1 MVLTIGAIAVFQAYW
16 MRKNYIEEDRVLRW
30 RSQLLFRETLFQLQ
44 NEKLHLDSAFDVS
57 MPAIHLRKNVKTVN
71 LVKSTLAA
79 DTMGKIRQ
87 TVFITLNDPGSRP
100 ADSSFRIAARFA
112 PSTKLVGILSNVD
125 SLHDLVTVKEAHAKF
140 EQVLKK
146 ENIQAPFTVTATPV
160 DRTKDIFVSDSTD
173 EQVIIG
179 FSNPKSYRLKMG
191 NTFWLTARR
200 LGPQILLSLVLVGVT
215 TFSFLLLYR
224 NWRRQQKLITLKN
237 DFISNI
243 THELKTPIAT
253 VSVAVEA
260 LKNFNAL
267 QDPVRTQEYLDISA
281 HELQRLSLLVDKV
294 LKLSLFEKQAIEL
307 KKEDFDLKT
316 LAEEVVASM
325 RLQFEKYQAKV
336 EMKSPEEVS
345 FRLKAD
351 KLHFTSVIY
360 NLLDNALKYSQ
371 PGPVLQVDLA
381 TEEDLL
387 VLSVTDNGIG
397 IPAAYQARVFEKFF
411 RVPTGDHHNV
421 KGYGLGL
428 SYVAYVVERQGGAIL
443 LDSKEGFGS
452 RFTIKIPR
460 GYA

>member
-1 MVLTIGAIAVFQAYW
+1 MVLTIGAIALFQAYW

-57 MPAIHLRKNVKTVN
+57 LPRVHLRRDAKTVS
-71 LVKSTLAA
+71 LVKSTLAH

-87 TVFITLNDPGSRP
+87 TVFITMSDPGR
-100 ADSSFRIAARFA
+100 ADSPLRIAGFT
-112 PSTKLVGILSNVD
+112 PSTRLVGILSNVD
-125 SLHDLVTVKEAHAKF
+125 SLHDLVTVKEVHAKF

-146 ENIQAPFTVTATPV
+146 ENIEAPFTVTATPV

-200 LGPQILLSLVLVGVT
+200 LGPQILFSLVLVGVT

-224 NWRRQQKLITLKN
+224 NWRRQQKLIILKN

-307 KKEDFDLKT
+307 KKEDFDLKL

-360 NLLDNALKYSQ
+360 NLLDNALKYSRL
-371 PGPVLQVDLA
+371 GPVLQVDLA

-387 VLSVTDNGIG
+387 VLSVADNGIG

-443 LDSKEGFGS
+443 LDSKEGVGS

>member
-16 MRKNYIEEDRVLRW
+16 VRKNYIEEDRLLRL
-30 RSQLLFRETLFQLQ
+30 RSQLLFRETLLRLQ
-44 NEKLHLDSAFDVS
+44 NEKLKLDSYFNITL
-57 MPAIHLRKNVKTVN
+57 PGLHLTKRIKLDIVRD
-71 LVKSTLAA
+71 TLSL
-79 DTMGKIRQ
+79 DTMGKAHRAIVMAVAAGPR
-87 TVFITLNDPGSRP
+87 LGP
-100 ADSSFRIAARFA
+100 ADSALQPNHFSPR
-112 PSTKLVGILSNVD
+112 TKFVSILSNVD
-125 SLHDLVTVKEAHAKF
+125 SLHDLVTMNEIHTKLG
-140 EQVLKK
+140 QVLGK
-146 ENIQAPFTVTATPV
+146 EGINAPFTVTATPIDV
-160 DRTKDIFVSDSTD
+160 TKDILIQDSTD
-173 EQVIIG
+173 EQVVLG
-179 FSNPKSYRLKMG
+179 FSRPKSYQLKMG

-200 LGPQILLSLVLVGVT
+200 LGPQILFSLVLVGVT

-224 NWRRQQKLITLKN
+224 NWRRQQKLIALKN
-237 DFISNI
+237 DFIGNI

-281 HELQRLSLLVDKV
+281 HELQRLTLLVDKV

-307 KKEDFDLKT
+307 KREDFDLKD
-316 LAEEVVASM
+316 LAEEVMGSM
-325 RLQFEKYQAKV
+325 RLQFEKCQAKV
-336 EMKSPEEVS
+336 EMRSTKEVS

-351 KLHFTSVIY
+351 KLHLTSVIY
-360 NLLDNALKYSQ
+360 NLLDNALKYSRLS
-371 PGPVLQVDLA
+371 PVLQLDLA

-397 IPAAYQARVFEKFF
+397 IPAIYQGRVFEKFF
-411 RVPTGDHHNV
+411 RVPTGDHHDV

-428 SYVAYVVERQGGAIL
+428 SYVAYVVQRQGGAIS
-443 LDSKEGFGS
+443 LDSKEGAGS